1 MQEQFDQTVDLSRE
15 FEFACRIAREA
26 ATIVTTFY
34 VGSSEVEYKSHD
46 EPVTEADRSANR
58 HIVTRIQDEFPDDGI
73 LSEESKDDFVR
84 LEEEPGLDHRSAGRH
99 QGIYRPQWRVF
110 DHDRAW

>member
-1 MQEQFDQTVDLSRE
+1 MVEQFDQTVDLSRE

-58 HIVTRIQDEFPDDGI
+58 HIVARIQDDFPDDGI

-84 LEEEPGLDHRSAGRH
+84 LEKSGSGSSIRWTAPRSLLPATANFRS
-99 QGIYRPQWRVF
+99 
-110 DHDRAW
+110 